1 MRVTLVET
9 GPCMGTG
16 SRQYVV
22 LVELGFLGAS
32 QVSSTVIWETNELQS
47 LPEIGAGKLRT

>member
-1 MRVTLVET
+1 MET

-16 SRQYVV
+16 SRQCVV
-22 LVELGFLGAS
+22 LELGFLSAS
-32 QVSSTVIWETNELQS
+32 QIPSTVIWETHELQS